1 MTKKK
6 VGIIALIII
15 IISAVVMVF
24 AYGIKNKQ
32 VVVSEDDK
40 MKIVVTSFPQYD
52 FARAVAGDKANIQ
65 MLIKPGVET
74 HSYEPTPDDIQKIQN
89 ADLFIYTGG
98 ENDEWVE
105 GILDSID
112 TSSLKTLKLEDC
124 VDLIESNIPSTHSS
138 FSPPVYINKSAFC
151 IFCISSGVG
160 SYECVSTPGFISI
173 CIFALSPATALAKSY

>member
-15 IISAVVMVF
+15 IISAVVMDF

-89 ADLFIYTGG
+89 ADLFILPSAKEGMPNVVLEAMACGLPIIMTPCEGSAELIC
-98 ENDEWVE
+98 ENGYKAERKEFADYIIKLIGDNEMRKEMSINSNKRVKNFFSWKHIVNE
-105 GILDSID
+105 YLETLDGL
-112 TSSLKTLKLEDC
+112 LK
-124 VDLIESNIPSTHSS
+124 
-138 FSPPVYINKSAFC
+138 
-151 IFCISSGVG
+151 
-160 SYECVSTPGFISI
+160 
-173 CIFALSPATALAKSY
+173 

>member
-124 VDLIESNIPSTHSS
+124 VDLIEEDETVGLEGVETHS
-138 FSPPVYINKSAFC
+138 
-151 IFCISSGVG
+151 
-160 SYECVSTPGFISI
+160 
-173 CIFALSPATALAKSY
+173 